1 MFAIAILYSIPLD
14 LNLNCATS
22 QLLSLNH
29 GKVSQVQTFLQSH
42 TSLSPFSSNLRLR
55 NPIYLY
61 KVEILPFG
69 LLTFSPLSLT
79 LPPNHITPESPPDTR
94 NIEMV
99 TMGPPKGVRPGDILE
114 VLHEFGGRGEDEL
127 VMLPRDK
134 IKLIELDEEFGD
146 AWYYGQNLRTGQ
158 TGLFPANFTKVGSP
172 RKTLAESPVLVE
184 SPIQLESL
192 ARPDSSF
199 ASAESGQSTPQASRH
214 VSSDDMQ
221 SPQISSP
228 TQHRSASSPLPRPS
242 LAADIQQA
250 FRGSIDNH
258 LNGEESPVM
267 NETLSVIDEH
277 ITDMNTPRHSVSTQ
291 EPRTINDSGSEYSSH
306 IGHRAS
312 YINGNE
318 TDDEEQSLPTEQEVR
333 KWSPTQTSRCLRSL
347 GIDQKHCDIFE
358 EQEITGDVLL
368 DMDQD
373 FIFMKEF
380 DFGVMG
386 RRLKTWHKVKAFQ
399 EETKGF
405 SQQQAPRGS
414 ISSNFS
420 PSDERALSRA
430 GHTGPLLPR
439 IPTLSEKTGAGYPRG
454 SVPVQHPRLA
464 SNSSS
469 PMTPHTPPYSHE
481 STRRISAA
489 SLRDLN
495 QARRHSSIDATQRG
509 MPDSGFVG
517 HQQKKPSFDR
527 SWTLNSGPQAMPARP
542 GTSAGT
548 SPGGFRNGPLTA
560 ESDSYNSYVTTPD
573 QIEDLDRGYFSGTEV
588 DSRRARRVLQKRG
601 SAGVD
606 VNNQSRKSSY
616 ADDSYQVIS
625 PAKRHSRIGSVDSIR
640 DAANRVSPAAKAYH
654 GTPPKSRLRSLST
667 RVLTDKS
674 GTSSQSSTTDSKT
687 SNGGGFFANFSR
699 VGGKGDSEIP
709 RASPLQFQPLKNA
722 GPKFRRAMG
731 LRAISDVAGKKL
743 DTSAL
748 PDSPL
753 ESDPTSAR
761 TGSTTPSA
769 TSKSSERHST
779 DGSGKA
785 TTDGQGFVARPRT
798 AKSKKETSAYTRG
811 LEKKTPQEQMDGC
824 DYSGWMKKRSSNLM
838 TTWKPRL
845 FVLRGRRLSYYYS
858 EDDTEERGLI
868 DITAH
873 RVLRA
878 DQDPIIALH
887 ATITGSTAL
896 PANAN
901 NTVDSPSGTKL
912 TTPSVIQS
920 LTTKDGSGP
929 FFFKLV
935 PPKSGNSRTVQ
946 FTKPAT
952 HFFQVDNVQQGR
964 LWMGALM
971 KATIERDLGQ
981 AVETTNKQK
990 TISLKQARLL
1000 QQRPADLVPASG
1012 STKTAQTIDEE
1023 EEEAGLQIEGL
1034 NLSQSDVNSLEDTN
1048 GSIDINNT
1056 DEGLERPIS
1065 NPLGDLDNGQSS
1077 LLPDPLAKTE
1087 SK

>member
-1 MFAIAILYSIPLD
+1 
-14 LNLNCATS
+14 
-22 QLLSLNH
+22 
-29 GKVSQVQTFLQSH
+29 
-42 TSLSPFSSNLRLR
+42 
-55 NPIYLY
+55 
-61 KVEILPFG
+61 
-69 LLTFSPLSLT
+69 
-79 LPPNHITPESPPDTR
+79 
-94 NIEMV
+94 MV
-99 TMGPPKGVRPGDILE
+99 TMGPPQGVRPGDILE

-127 VMLPRDK
+127 IMSPRDK
-134 IKLIELDEEFGD
+134 IELVELDEGFGD
-146 AWYYGQNLRTGQ
+146 AWYLGKNLRTGQ
-158 TGLFPANFTKVGSP
+158 TGLFPASMRLPPVPPHPTTPTIPPANISVRQDFTKAASS

-184 SPIQLESL
+184 SPIQLESP
-192 ARPDSSF
+192 APDSREW
-199 ASAESGQSTPQASRH
+199 AEHPLKRRATLALICSHRNL
-214 VSSDDMQ
+214 VL
-221 SPQISSP
+221 P

-250 FRGSIDNH
+250 FRGSMDNH

-277 ITDMNTPRHSVSTQ
+277 ITDMNTPRHSMSTQ

-306 IGHRAS
+306 IGHRGS

-318 TDDEEQSLPTEQEVR
+318 TDDEEQNQPTEQEVR
-333 KWSPTQTSRCLRSL
+333 KWSQAQTSRFLRGL
-347 GIDQKHCDIFE
+347 GIESKHCDIFE

-386 RRLKTWHKVKAFQ
+386 KRLKTWHKIKAFQ
-399 EETKGF
+399 EDTKGF
-405 SQQQAPRGS
+405 SQQQAPRDS

-420 PSDERALSRA
+420 GPADERTLSRA

-439 IPTLSEKTGAGYPRG
+439 IPTLSEKSGTGYPRA
-454 SVPVQHPRLA
+454 SAPAQHPRLA
-464 SNSSS
+464 SNNSS
-469 PMTPHTPPYSHE
+469 PMTPHTPPYSHD
-481 STRRISAA
+481 SPRRISAA
-489 SLRDLN
+489 SIRDLN

-509 MPDSGFVG
+509 MSDSVFVG
-517 HQQKKPSFDR
+517 HHQKKPSFDR
-527 SWTLNSGPQAMPARP
+527 SWTLNSGPQSMPARP

-548 SPGGFRNGPLTA
+548 SPGGFRGGTPTA
-560 ESDSYNSYVTTPD
+560 ESDSYNNSYISTPD
-573 QIEDLDRGYFSGTEV
+573 QIDDLDRGYFSGTEV
-588 DSRRARRVLQKRG
+588 DSRRSRRILQKRG
-601 SAGVD
+601 SAGVG
-606 VNNQSRKSSY
+606 VSNHSRQSSY
-616 ADDSYQVIS
+616 AEDPYKVIS
-625 PAKRHSRIGSVDSIR
+625 PAKRHTRIGSVDSIR
-640 DAANRVSPAAKAYH
+640 DAANHVSPAAQAYH

-667 RVLTDKS
+667 RVSTDR
-674 GTSSQSSTTDSKT
+674 TQSSAAESKA
-687 SNGGGFFANFSR
+687 SNGGGFFANFPR
-699 VGGKGDSEIP
+699 VGSKGDSESSSS
-709 RASPLQFQPLKNA
+709 RASPSQFQPLKNA

-731 LRAISDVAGKKL
+731 LRAISDVVGKKI
-743 DTSAL
+743 DTSAQ
-748 PDSPL
+748 PDSSR

-785 TTDGQGFVARPRT
+785 AIDGQGFVVRPRT
-798 AKSKKETSAYTRG
+798 VKSKKETSAYTRG
-811 LEKKTPQEQMDGC
+811 LEKKTPHEQMDGC

-901 NTVDSPSGTKL
+901 NTVESSSGTKL

-935 PPKSGNSRTVQ
+935 PPKTGNSRTVQ

-952 HFFQVDNVQQGR
+952 HYFQVDNVQQGR
-964 LWMGALM
+964 LWMAALM
-971 KATIERDLGQ
+971 KATIERDMGQ
-981 AVETTNKQK
+981 AVESTNKQK
-990 TISLKQARLL
+990 TISLKQARLMN
-1000 QQRPADLVPASG
+1000 QRPPELMPASG
-1012 STKTAQTIDEE
+1012 STKTEQTIDEE
-1023 EEEAGLQIEGL
+1023 EEEAGLQIEAL
-1034 NLSQSDVNSLEDTN
+1034 NLSQTSDANSFDDTN
-1048 GSIDINNT
+1048 GNLNNNNT
-1056 DEGLERPIS
+1056 DNGLERPLS
-1065 NPLGDLDNGQSS
+1065 NPFGDFDDGNSS
-1077 LLPDPLAKTE
+1077 LLPDPLAKTV

>member
-1 MFAIAILYSIPLD
+1 
-14 LNLNCATS
+14 
-22 QLLSLNH
+22 
-29 GKVSQVQTFLQSH
+29 
-42 TSLSPFSSNLRLR
+42 
-55 NPIYLY
+55 
-61 KVEILPFG
+61 
-69 LLTFSPLSLT
+69 
-79 LPPNHITPESPPDTR
+79 
-94 NIEMV
+94 MV
-99 TMGPPKGVRPGDILE
+99 TMGPPQGVHPGDILD

-127 VMLPRDK
+127 IMLPRDK
-134 IKLIELDEEFGD
+134 IELIELDEGFGD
-146 AWYYGQNLRTGQ
+146 AWYYGKNLRTGQ
-158 TGLFPANFTKVGSP
+158 TGLFPANFTNGSP

-184 SPIQLESL
+184 SPVQLEHS
-192 ARPDSSF
+192 APTESSF
-199 ASAESGQSTPQASRH
+199 ASVGSGQSTPQASRH
-214 VSSDDMQ
+214 VSSDMQ
-221 SPQISSP
+221 SPQIGSP

-250 FRGSIDNH
+250 FRGSMDDH

-312 YINGNE
+312 YINGHE
-318 TDDEEQSLPTEQEVR
+318 TDDEEQNHPTEQEVR
-333 KWSPTQTSRCLRSL
+333 KWSQTQTSRCLRGL
-347 GIDQKHCDIFE
+347 GIDPKHCDIFE

-386 RRLKTWHKVKAFQ
+386 KRLKTWHKIKAFQ

-405 SQQQAPRGS
+405 SQQQATRDS
-414 ISSNFS
+414 ISSSFS
-420 PSDERALSRA
+420 GPSDGRAFSRA

-439 IPTLSEKTGAGYPRG
+439 IPSLSEKTGAGYPRA
-454 SVPVQHPRLA
+454 SAPVQHPRLA
-464 SNSSS
+464 SNNSS
-469 PMTPHTPPYSHE
+469 PMAPHTPPYSHD
-481 STRRISAA
+481 SPRRISAA

-495 QARRHSSIDATQRG
+495 QTRRHSSIDATQRG
-509 MPDSGFVG
+509 MSDSVFAG
-517 HQQKKPSFDR
+517 HHQKKPSFDR
-527 SWTLNSGPQAMPARP
+527 SWTLNSGPQSMPARP

-548 SPGGFRNGPLTA
+548 SPGGLQSGPPTA
-560 ESDSYNSYVTTPD
+560 ESDSYANSYISTPD

-588 DSRRARRVLQKRG
+588 DSRRSRRVLQKRG
-601 SAGVD
+601 SAGVGL
-606 VNNQSRKSSY
+606 NNHSRKSSY
-616 ADDSYQVIS
+616 AEEPYKAIS
-625 PAKRHSRIGSVDSIR
+625 PTKRHSRIGSMDSIR
-640 DAANRVSPAAKAYH
+640 DAAKHVSTAAQTYH

-667 RVLTDKS
+667 RVSTDRS
-674 GTSSQSSTTDSKT
+674 GNSQSSTTESKT

-699 VGGKGDSEIP
+699 GKGDSESSSS

-731 LRAISDVAGKKL
+731 LRAISDVVGKKI
-743 DTSAL
+743 DTSVS
-748 PDSPL
+748 PDSPR

-785 TTDGQGFVARPRT
+785 ATDGQGFVVRPRT
-798 AKSKKETSAYTRG
+798 VKSKKETSAYIRG
-811 LEKKTPQEQMDGC
+811 LEKKSPQEQMDGC

-845 FVLRGRRLSYYYS
+845 FILRGRRLSYYYS

-901 NTVDSPSGTKL
+901 NTVESSGGTKL

-920 LTTKDGSGP
+920 LTSKDGSGP

-935 PPKSGNSRTVQ
+935 PPKTGNSRTVQ

-952 HFFQVDNVQQGR
+952 HYFQVDNVQQGR
-964 LWMGALM
+964 LWMAALM

-981 AVETTNKQK
+981 AVESSNKQK
-990 TISLKQARLL
+990 TISLKQARLMN
-1000 QQRPADLVPASG
+1000 QRPPELMPASG
-1012 STKTAQTIDEE
+1012 STKTEQTIDEE
-1023 EEEAGLQIEGL
+1023 EEETGLEIQGL
-1034 NLSQSDVNSLEDTN
+1034 NLSQSDANSFEDTN
-1048 GSIDINNT
+1048 SSDINSTN
-1056 DEGLERPIS
+1056 EGLERPLS
-1065 NPLGDLDNGQSS
+1065 NPLGELDNGHSS

>member
-1 MFAIAILYSIPLD
+1 
-14 LNLNCATS
+14 
-22 QLLSLNH
+22 
-29 GKVSQVQTFLQSH
+29 
-42 TSLSPFSSNLRLR
+42 
-55 NPIYLY
+55 
-61 KVEILPFG
+61 
-69 LLTFSPLSLT
+69 
-79 LPPNHITPESPPDTR
+79 
-94 NIEMV
+94 
-99 TMGPPKGVRPGDILE
+99 
-114 VLHEFGGRGEDEL
+114 
-127 VMLPRDK
+127 
-134 IKLIELDEEFGD
+134 
-146 AWYYGQNLRTGQ
+146 
-158 TGLFPANFTKVGSP
+158 
-172 RKTLAESPVLVE
+172 
-184 SPIQLESL
+184 
-192 ARPDSSF
+192 
-199 ASAESGQSTPQASRH
+199 
-214 VSSDDMQ
+214 MQ
-221 SPQISSP
+221 SPQIGSP

-250 FRGSIDNH
+250 FRGSMDNH
-258 LNGEESPVM
+258 VNGEESPVM

-312 YINGNE
+312 YINGHE
-318 TDDEEQSLPTEQEVR
+318 TDDEEQNHPTEQEVR
-333 KWSPTQTSRCLRSL
+333 KWSQTQTSRCLRGL
-347 GIDQKHCDIFE
+347 GIDPKHCDIFE

-386 RRLKTWHKVKAFQ
+386 KRLKTWHKIKAFQ

-405 SQQQAPRGS
+405 SQQQALRDS
-414 ISSNFS
+414 ISGFS
-420 PSDERALSRA
+420 GPSDERALSRA

-439 IPTLSEKTGAGYPRG
+439 ISTLSEKNGAGYPRA
-454 SVPVQHPRLA
+454 SAPVQHPRLA
-464 SNSSS
+464 SNNSS
-469 PMTPHTPPYSHE
+469 PMTPHTPPYSHD
-481 STRRISAA
+481 SPRRISAA

-495 QARRHSSIDATQRG
+495 QSRRHSSIDATQRG
-509 MPDSGFVG
+509 MSDSVFVG
-517 HQQKKPSFDR
+517 HQKKPSFDR
-527 SWTLNSGPQAMPARP
+527 SWTLNSGPQSMPARP

-548 SPGGFRNGPLTA
+548 SPGFQSGPPTA
-560 ESDSYNSYVTTPD
+560 ESDSYTNSYISTPD

-588 DSRRARRVLQKRG
+588 DSRRTRRVLQKRG
-601 SAGVD
+601 SAGVG
-606 VNNQSRKSSY
+606 VNSHSRKSSY
-616 ADDSYQVIS
+616 AEDPYKVIS

-640 DAANRVSPAAKAYH
+640 DAAKHVSPAAQAYH

-667 RVLTDKS
+667 RVSTDRS
-674 GTSSQSSTTDSKT
+674 GNNSQSSTTESKT
-687 SNGGGFFANFSR
+687 SSGGGFFANFPR
-699 VGGKGDSEIP
+699 VGSKGDSESSSS

-731 LRAISDVAGKKL
+731 LRAISDVVGKKI
-743 DTSAL
+743 DTSAP
-748 PDSPL
+748 PDSPQ

-785 TTDGQGFVARPRT
+785 ATDGHGFVVRPRT
-798 AKSKKETSAYTRG
+798 VKSKKETSAYTRG
-811 LEKKTPQEQMDGC
+811 LEKKTPHEQMNGC

-901 NTVDSPSGTKL
+901 NTVDSPGGTKL

-929 FFFKLV
+929 FFFKLM

-952 HFFQVDNVQQGR
+952 HYFQVDNVQQGR
-964 LWMGALM
+964 LWMAALM

-981 AVETTNKQK
+981 AVESTNKQK
-990 TISLKQARLL
+990 TISLKQARLMN
-1000 QQRPADLVPASG
+1000 QRPPELMPASG
-1012 STKTAQTIDEE
+1012 STKNAQTIDEE
-1023 EEEAGLQIEGL
+1023 EEEPGLQIEGL
-1034 NLSQSDVNSLEDTN
+1034 NLSQSDANSFEDTN
-1048 GSIDINNT
+1048 GSSMDINNT
-1056 DEGLERPIS
+1056 DEGLKRPLS
-1065 NPLGDLDNGQSS
+1065 NPLGDLDNGHSS
-1077 LLPDPLAKTE
+1077 LLPDPLTKTE

>member
-1 MFAIAILYSIPLD
+1 MA
-14 LNLNCATS
+14 
-22 QLLSLNH
+22 
-29 GKVSQVQTFLQSH
+29 
-42 TSLSPFSSNLRLR
+42 
-55 NPIYLY
+55 
-61 KVEILPFG
+61 
-69 LLTFSPLSLT
+69 
-79 LPPNHITPESPPDTR
+79 
-94 NIEMV
+94 
-99 TMGPPKGVRPGDILE
+99 TMGPPEAVRPGDILE
-114 VLHEFGGRGEDEL
+114 VRHEFGGRGEDEL
-127 VMLPRDK
+127 IMLPRDK
-134 IKLIELDEEFGD
+134 IELIELDDEFGD
-146 AWYYGQNLRTGQ
+146 AWYLGKNLRTGQ
-158 TGLFPANFTKVGSP
+158 TGLFPANFTTVATP
-172 RKTLAESPVLVE
+172 RKTLAESPAFVE
-184 SPIQLESL
+184 SPTQLESP
-192 ARPDSSF
+192 APAESSF
-199 ASAESGQSTPQASRH
+199 ASVGSGQSTPQASPSRH
-214 VSSDDMQ
+214 VSSDMQ
-221 SPQISSP
+221 SSQIGSP

-250 FRGSIDNH
+250 FRGSMDNH
-258 LNGEESPVM
+258 MNGEESPVM

-291 EPRTINDSGSEYSSH
+291 EPRTTNDSGSEYSSH

-312 YINGNE
+312 YINGDE
-318 TDDEEQSLPTEQEVR
+318 TDDEERNRPTEREVR
-333 KWSPTQTSRCLRSL
+333 KWSQTQTSICLRGL
-347 GIDQKHCDIFE
+347 GIDPKHCDIFE

-386 RRLKTWHKVKAFQ
+386 KRLKTWHKIKAFQ
-399 EETKGF
+399 EEIKGF
-405 SQQQAPRGS
+405 HQQQAPRGS
-414 ISSNFS
+414 ISSSFS
-420 PSDERALSRA
+420 GPSDERALSRA

-439 IPTLSEKTGAGYPRG
+439 IPTLSEKTGAGYPRA
-454 SVPVQHPRLA
+454 SAPVQHPRLA
-464 SNSSS
+464 SNNSS
-469 PMTPHTPPYSHE
+469 PMTPHTPPYSND
-481 STRRISAA
+481 SPRRISAA

-509 MPDSGFVG
+509 ISDSVFAG
-517 HQQKKPSFDR
+517 HHHKKPSFDR
-527 SWTLNSGPQAMPARP
+527 SWTLNSGPHPMPARP
-542 GTSAGT
+542 GTSVGA
-548 SPGGFRNGPLTA
+548 SPGGIRGGPLTA
-560 ESDSYNSYVTTPD
+560 ESDSHTNSYTSTPD
-573 QIEDLDRGYFSGTEV
+573 QIDDLDRGYFSGTEV
-588 DSRRARRVLQKRG
+588 DSRRSRRVLQKRG
-601 SAGVD
+601 SATGI
-606 VNNQSRKSSY
+606 NNHSRKSSY
-616 ADDSYQVIS
+616 AEEPYKVVS
-625 PAKRHSRIGSVDSIR
+625 PAKRHTRIGSVDSIR
-640 DAANRVSPAAKAYH
+640 DAANHVSPAAQAYH

-667 RVLTDKS
+667 RVSTDRS
-674 GTSSQSSTTDSKT
+674 GNSQLSATESKT
-687 SNGGGFFANFSR
+687 SNGGGFFANFPR
-699 VGGKGDSEIP
+699 VGSKGDSESSS
-709 RASPLQFQPLKNA
+709 RASTLQFQPLKNA

-731 LRAISDVAGKKL
+731 LRAISDVVGKKL
-743 DTSAL
+743 DTSAV
-748 PDSPL
+748 PDSPR

-785 TTDGQGFVARPRT
+785 ATDGAGFVVRPRT
-798 AKSKKETSAYTRG
+798 VKSKKETSAYTRG
-811 LEKKTPQEQMDGC
+811 LEKKTPHEQMDGC

-901 NTVDSPSGTKL
+901 NTVESSGGTKL
-912 TTPSVIQS
+912 TSPSVIQS
-920 LTTKDGSGP
+920 LTTKEGGGP

-952 HFFQVDNVQQGR
+952 HYFQVDNVQQGR
-964 LWMGALM
+964 LWMAALM
-971 KATIERDLGQ
+971 KATIERDMGQ
-981 AVETTNKQK
+981 AVESTNKQK
-990 TISLKQARLL
+990 TISLKQARLMN
-1000 QQRPADLVPASG
+1000 QRPPELMPASG
-1012 STKTAQTIDEE
+1012 STKTEQTIDEGEE

-1034 NLSQSDVNSLEDTN
+1034 NFGLSSDANSFEDTN
-1048 GSIDINNT
+1048 GSLDNNNT
-1056 DEGLERPIS
+1056 DEGLERPLS
-1065 NPLGDLDNGQSS
+1065 NPLGDMDNSHSS